1 MNHCTFSILVTMF
14 KKMIFSKGL
23 ICSFILILL
32 VSCASIQTLP
42 METAEE
48 RASSALIIL
57 GNHLGTFPVTN
68 FDIPQLL
75 EYSRDPNPAVR
86 HMAVFQLR
94 QLESTSF
101 YNDILP
107 LLIDGDISVARN
119 TEDLLLKNV
128 NASILVFR
136 EALKSENRD
145 IKLKVLDLLV
155 LLNDRESLKQII
167 ELFNA
172 ADSEVVDKAIIS
184 AAALADISDRIL
196 FDTLLRP
203 EISLRI
209 GIVKTFSK
217 LGDPSVLGTLLP
229 YFYDPEIKVQN
240 AVKFAFID
248 FGDQSIPYLLNVL
261 SNPIPQTQ
269 LAVLGLLEALQN
281 SESIPSIIELF
292 NSDNER
298 VKTRAVYTVSTFK
311 EKAQPGLVDALKDDS
326 ENVVANSIE
335 LLSKINDDE
344 SLNSMIPLLNHESQN
359 IRNAVFRAILLY
371 QDRAGDRLLKI
382 LDRRNTELYK
392 SAVKGLIVLRDAR
405 LIVDNK
411 TSLYNR
417 TNRNQAFIQNTSYP
431 DLVDY
436 ISNVTVSGLII
447 RDFTFIKEISLSA
460 LLLIQSKRKISQS
473 GSRYTTFYI
482 SQNDFNKKSE
492 EALKLSFT
500 YMHNYME
507 SRNPEDLKTAK
518 KQQEFSEMF
527 KQAASDLEGQ
537 LENYIGSTNEE
548 KKLIAVFESS
558 RDKII
563 SLYEAVSLNRKNL
576 ADDILSIYS
585 LTYNNILSGNLSLY

>member
-1 MNHCTFSILVTMF
+1 MISPKVLFSFSI
-14 KKMIFSKGL
+14 I
-23 ICSFILILL
+23 ILF
-32 VSCASIQTLP
+32 VSCASVQTLP

-68 FDIPQLL
+68 SNIPELL

-86 HMAVFQLR
+86 HMAVY
-94 QLESTSF
+94 QLEQLDSTSF
-101 YNDILP
+101 FSDILP
-107 LLIDGDISVARN
+107 LLIDADISVARN
-119 TEDLLLKNV
+119 TEELLLKNTKAAV
-128 NASILVFR
+128 PVFR
-136 EALKSENRD
+136 DALKNED
-145 IKLKVLDLLV
+145 PQMKLKALDLLV
-155 LLNDRESLKQII
+155 LLNDRESLAEII
-167 ELFNA
+167 ELFN
-172 ADSEVVDKAIIS
+172 DINSDVVEKAINS

-203 EISLRI
+203 EVPLRI
-209 GIVKTFSK
+209 GIVKTFSR

-229 YFYDPEIKVQN
+229 YFYDPDTKVQN

-261 SNPIPQTQ
+261 GNPVPQTQ

-281 SESIPSIIELF
+281 SESVPSIIELF
-292 NSDNER
+292 KTENER
-298 VKTRAVYTVSTFK
+298 VKAGAVYTVSTFK
-311 EKAQPGLVDALKDDS
+311 ENAQPGLIEALKHES
-326 ENVVANSIE
+326 EDVVINSIE
-335 LLSKINDDE
+335 LLSRINNDD
-344 SLNSMIPLLNHESQN
+344 SLNSLIPLLNHDNST
-359 IRNAVFRAILLY
+359 IRNAVFKAILLY
-371 QDRAGDRLLKI
+371 QDRAGDRFLKI
-382 LDRRNTELYK
+382 LDRRNTDLYK
-392 SAVKGLIVLRDAR
+392 SAVKGLILLRDVR

-417 TNRNQAFIQNTSYP
+417 NNRNQAFIQNTSYP
-431 DLVDY
+431 ELVDY
-436 ISNVTVSGLII
+436 LNNVAVSGLII
-447 RDFTFIKEISLSA
+447 RDFTFIKEIGLSA
-460 LLLIQSKRKISQS
+460 ILLIQSERKISQS

-482 SQNDFNKKSE
+482 SKNEFNKKSE

-507 SRNPEDLKTAK
+507 SRNPEDLETAK

-527 KQAASDLEGQ
+527 KQAASDLEHQ

-548 KKLIAVFESS
+548 KKLIAMFESS

-563 SLYEAVSLNRKNL
+563 NLYESVSLNRKNL

-585 LTYNNILSGNLSLY
+585 LTYKNILSGNLSLY